1 MRKTLLQYVSVFLVL
16 ALLSG
21 RPAQAPQPVQA
32 QTTITPSTWQAGSV
46 GLRAVTD
53 NDMRTAGLGFIV
65 TVAGWPSLSLQGGVQ
80 PFWDVVLG
88 PVGIP
93 MGKVKTLPSSTATF
107 SAQSTSWAKNK
118 MTFTPSSGGAVNLW
132 ASRLSPA
139 VLAETTDSALR
150 LFAGNVIKY
159 EWDGNSNEIVERQV
173 PVRLKYLSYS
183 TGGTRKYATLGT
195 GTTSLTALDQGWMLL
210 WMGNNTH
217 AMETRRIMD
226 YGAPP
231 DTDAY
236 AADVPIL
243 LVFQNQPT
251 GIKLSSEGGVEVTFS
266 GAAGRIAIL
275 PLYGRDHL
283 PASQTESWYNNLP
296 TGVQQKIQ
304 FWAPR
309 LAYFPADV
317 AETYSYSGGS
327 ATITENI
334 TYETVRAAGGTKF
347 APLPPILSLARPL
360 LNPIFSH
367 SVQESGYA
375 SQFGP
380 IEGIDNRDSYSWT
393 VPDVS
398 RFIDPQRLIPQSGGT
413 VPADLQ
419 AELENQVTRL
429 VGAGHMDPWVYAD
442 QVPNVDYRG
451 DIYWANPADALY
463 ALSEVADALPDGATK
478 NSLISYMSSERNNFK
493 PEYVYNLDFGLGA
506 PRGPAGLPTVGD
518 NMDAELD
525 DWWYQNDNVFLTD
538 VPLYSFYGLARFY
551 QTVGGTPPPDAYSEA
566 VNALNRDMSEQDW
579 ASLGWFQGYQ
589 DRREAVVN
597 TNRHFAGMVG
607 FVRMADR
614 VGDSAAS
621 NLGRALVAK
630 AMVARLG
637 QLQYTHYLYQSGIV
651 QLSSN
656 PKWQLEGLEELNIWL
671 GVIYNYDWRGS
682 YDDARQVIRLNQ
694 FSFDL
699 FDHSGY
705 EDVPEDFDRGTT
717 SAHLIGY
724 RDMVPELGRVFA
736 DFALEEASVTLNKFK
751 AITPHWYATYGEATL
766 GMEHGMNHPMDSFQ
780 LFMAETYLNQPTP
793 DKLARYADIAWLER
807 GDLFYMQKLAE
818 AVLAYRGA
826 VWENKASLSVTPG
839 DQEIFLTWT
848 FQGVIEEPFTWR
860 VDYRNSND
868 PDYTSIS
875 GLPPET
881 RSYRITGLENYQTYY
896 VRVAAVGN
904 TSGQELVT
912 TSPVFT
918 LATDLFVHL
927 PVIRR

>member
-1 MRKTLLQYVSVFLVL
+1 MKRTLLQYISVVMVL
-16 ALLSG
+16 AMLSG
-21 RPAQAPQPVQA
+21 RSAQAPQPVQA
-32 QTTITPSTWQAGSV
+32 QTTINPSSWQAGSV
-46 GLRAVTD
+46 GLRAVPD
-53 NDMRTAGLGFIV
+53 NDLRTAGLGFIV
-65 TVAGWPSLSLQGGVQ
+65 TASGWPSLSMQGGVQ
-80 PFWDVVLG
+80 PFWDVMLG
-88 PVGIP
+88 PVGVP
-93 MGKVKTLPSSTATF
+93 MGKIKTLASSTANL

-159 EWDGNSNEIVERQV
+159 EFSGDQIVERQV
-173 PVRLKYLSYS
+173 PVRPKYLSYS

-195 GTTSLTALDQGWMLL
+195 GNTSLTALDQGWLLL

-217 AMETRRIMD
+217 VMETRRILD
-226 YGAPP
+226 YGAPFLS
-231 DTDAY
+231 DAY
-236 AADVPIL
+236 MADVPIL

-251 GIKLSSEGGVEVTFS
+251 AIKLSSEGGVEVTFS

-283 PASQTESWYNNLP
+283 PASQTEGWYNNLP

-317 AETYSYSGGS
+317 AETYSYSGGN
-327 ATITENI
+327 ATITETI

-360 LNPIFSH
+360 LNPVFSH
-367 SVQESGYA
+367 AVQGSGYA

-393 VPDVS
+393 VTDVS
-398 RFIDPQRLIPQSGGT
+398 HYIDPQRLIPQSGGT

-736 DFALEEASVTLNKFK
+736 DFALEEASVTLDKYK
-751 AITPHWYATYGEATL
+751 TITPHWYATYGEATL

-875 GLPPET
+875 GLAPET